1 MSQKGGDVYLLDYSK
16 VSLQLVRCYTRNDE
30 VKLIF
35 ADVLNCPLKD
45 NSFDIVFHQG
55 LLEHFTSLTSLLYE
69 KITWVGL

>member
-35 ADVLNCPLKD
+35 ADALNCPLKD
-45 NSFDIVFHQG
+45 NSFDMVFHQG